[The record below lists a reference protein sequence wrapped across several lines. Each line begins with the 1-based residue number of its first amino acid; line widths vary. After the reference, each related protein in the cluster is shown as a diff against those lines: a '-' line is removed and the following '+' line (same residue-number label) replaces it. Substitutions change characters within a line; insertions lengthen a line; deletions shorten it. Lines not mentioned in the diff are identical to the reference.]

1 MKVKDVLLADVVTRS
16 AVSNM
21 TLRLTCFLLRLYP
34 LISQVIE
41 CSVGAHF
48 DRVPHNKTKVF
59 KTANHRKGQCHKE
72 PLRTGSK

>member
-21 TLRLTCFLLRLYP
+21 TCFLLRLYP

-59 KTANHRKGQCHKE
+59 KTANHSKGQFHKE

>member
-48 DRVPHNKTKVF
+48 DRGPTTKP
-59 KTANHRKGQCHKE
+59 KY
-72 PLRTGSK
+72 SKQPIIAKDNATRSR